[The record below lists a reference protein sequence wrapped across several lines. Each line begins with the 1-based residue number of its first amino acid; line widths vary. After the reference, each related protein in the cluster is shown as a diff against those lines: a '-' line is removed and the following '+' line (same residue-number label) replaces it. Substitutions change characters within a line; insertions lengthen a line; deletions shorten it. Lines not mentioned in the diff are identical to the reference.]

1 MKKWYTHQ
9 ELHSEV
15 TTISGG
21 YSYVKEEI
29 LSYKGRDVLCVVG
42 EGHVDNSCCG
52 VGGCIFIDIPGY
64 LVSLKKGKSD
74 AGLAVSEVEPI
85 VDPEEQSEIATI
97 LERSYPLAQVRF

>member
-1 MKKWYTHQ
+1 MKRYTHE

-15 TTISGG
+15 TSISGG
-21 YSYVKEEI
+21 YSYVMEEL

-64 LVSLKKGKSD
+64 VLSLKNGKNES
-74 AGLAVSEVEPI
+74 GLDVSEVEPI
-85 VDPEEQSEIATI
+85 VDLDEKSEITKI
-97 LERSYPLAQVRF
+97 LGSRYPMAEIRF

>member
-1 MKKWYTHQ
+1 MKRYTHQ

-15 TTISGG
+15 KSISGG
-21 YSYVKEEI
+21 YSYVMEEL

-64 LVSLKKGKSD
+64 VLSLKNEKDES
-74 AGLAVSEVEPI
+74 GLDVSEVEPI
-85 VDPEEQSEIATI
+85 SDLDEKSEIARI
-97 LERSYPLAQVRF
+97 LESSYPMAQIRF

>member
-1 MKKWYTHQ
+1 MKRYTHY

-15 TTISGG
+15 RTISGG

-29 LSYKGRDVLCVVG
+29 LSYKGRDILCVVG

-64 LVSLKKGKSD
+64 VLSLKKEKDES
-74 AGLAVSEVEPI
+74 GLDVSEVEP
-85 VDPEEQSEIATI
+85 VSDPEEKNEIATI
-97 LERSYPLAQVRF
+97 LQSSYPLAQIRF

>member
-1 MKKWYTHQ
+1 MKRYTHE

-15 TTISGG
+15 TSISGG
-21 YSYVKEEI
+21 YSYVMEEL

-64 LVSLKKGKSD
+64 VLSLKNGKNES
-74 AGLAVSEVEPI
+74 GLDVSEVEPI
-85 VDPEEQSEIATI
+85 VDLDEKSEITKI
-97 LERSYPLAQVRF
+97 LGSRYPMAQIRF

>member
-1 MKKWYTHQ
+1 MKRYTHQ

-15 TTISGG
+15 RTISGG

-29 LSYKGRDVLCVVG
+29 LSYKGKDVLCVIG

-64 LVSLKKGKSD
+64 MLSWKSGKDESGLDVSD
-74 AGLAVSEVEPI
+74 VEP
-85 VDPEEQSEIATI
+85 VSDPEEKSEIAS
-97 LERSYPLAQVRF
+97 LLDSRYPLAQIRF